1 VVDITEFLLW
11 VEMTALGEFMQTS
24 AWAFPAA
31 EVVHVI
37 AIVLVYGVIA
47 VVDLRLLGLA
57 GTSRQYTKIAH
68 ESLHWVWIA
77 FFAAVVTGVM
87 MFATQPSNY
96 FDNPWFLAKMTAIA
110 LAGLNMIILELV
122 FARSANTWHE
132 TGIPLQA
139 RISGGISLTLWTFV
153 VVAGRWIGFTIF
165 GGPSFL

>member
-1 VVDITEFLLW
+1 MDISEFLLW

-37 AIVLVYGVIA
+37 AVVLVYGVIA
-47 VVDLRLLGLA
+47 VVDLRLLGVA
-57 GTSRQYTKIAH
+57 GASRQYTNIAH
-68 ESLHWVWIA
+68 ESLHLVWIA
-77 FFAAVVTGVM
+77 FIVAVLTGLM

-96 FDNPWFLAKMTAIA
+96 AENPWFIAKMIAIA
-110 LAGLNMIILELV
+110 LAGVNMIILELV
-122 FARSANTWHE
+122 FARSADSWHS
-132 TGIPLQA
+132 TGIPQQA
-139 RISGGISLTLWTFV
+139 RICGGISLTLWTFV

>member
-1 VVDITEFLLW
+1 MDISEFLLW

-37 AIVLVYGVIA
+37 AVVLVYGVIA

-68 ESLHWVWIA
+68 ESLHLVWIA
-77 FFAAVVTGVM
+77 FGCAVLTGLM

-96 FDNPWFLAKMTAIA
+96 FENPWFIAKMSAIL
-110 LAGLNMIILELV
+110 LAGVNMLVLEFV
-122 FARSANTWHE
+122 FARSASEWHL
-132 TGIPLQA
+132 TGIPQPA
-139 RISGGISLTLWTFV
+139 RISGGISLTLWTIV